1 MEEETVLDAL
11 RYLPRQGTASG
22 QNNGRVNE
30 YRVEVSTDGSTW
42 TTVST
47 GNWEDSQ
54 DWKLA
59 EFTEP
64 VAAKYV
70 RLTGVHTYG
79 SSAANVD
86 KYMSAAEIRLRM
98 AESKTDIADAANGVT
113 VTAPDSIEVAK
124 ADAENPVMFDLS
136 DIVVK
141 AGDTTLR
148 YGVDYVISYENNT
161 DFGTAKLVIK
171 GIDGYT
177 GILEHT
183 FAITQKAKVMTGI
196 TWNTKPEKVIY
207 TEGET
212 LDVTGLVINVVYDDD
227 STEAVAYS
235 EANADEFTFRPALDT
250 KLAAT
255 DKTVTVTYKGASL
268 IYDITV
274 NPKKVD
280 PTDPTDPDQPNKPDQ
295 PDKPDTPDNGNNN
308 GNGNNGNG
316 NNNGT
321 DDGKKDPGQ
330 SGVTDNKNQGNNSNN
345 GTAAGNK
352 ANAAAKTGDTA
363 NMLLPMIAAMLAGTA
378 VVGTISIRR
387 RRR

>member
-1 MEEETVLDAL
+1 
-11 RYLPRQGTASG
+11 
-22 QNNGRVNE
+22 
-30 YRVEVSTDGSTW
+30 
-42 TTVST
+42 
-47 GNWEDSQ
+47 
-54 DWKLA
+54 
-59 EFTEP
+59 
-64 VAAKYV
+64 
-70 RLTGVHTYG
+70 
-79 SSAANVD
+79 
-86 KYMSAAEIRLRM
+86 
-98 AESKTDIADAANGVT
+98 
-113 VTAPDSIEVAK
+113 
-124 ADAENPVMFDLS
+124 MFDLS

-141 AGDTTLR
+141 TGDTTLR

-177 GILEHT
+177 GTLEHEFT
-183 FAITQKAKVMTGI
+183 ITQKAKVMTGI

-235 EANADEFTFRPALDT
+235 EANADEFTFSPALDK

-255 DKTVTVTYKGASL
+255 DKAVTVTYKGASL

-280 PTDPTDPDQPNKPDQ
+280 PTDPTDPDQPN
-295 PDKPDTPDNGNNN
+295 KPDTPDNGNNN

-330 SGVTDNKNQGNNSNN
+330 SGVTDNKNQGNNGNN

-352 ANAAAKTGDTA
+352 ANVAAKTGDTA
-363 NMLLPMIAAMLAGTA
+363 NMLLPMIAAMLAGAA
-378 VVGTISIRR
+378 VVGTISVRR